1 VGWFVGQEVLMPST
15 LTATAVKALVAKG
28 QPGRHAA
35 GDNLYLAVTGAGAA
49 KWTFRFMLAGRARE
63 LGLGV
68 YDGDGRRGVTLAGA
82 KAAAEEARRL
92 LREGIDPV
100 EHRKTQARLRT
111 QEAEQGQTFREVADL
126 LLASHE
132 AGWRNAKHRQ
142 QWRNTLETYAF
153 PEIGHLPVSQ
163 IGTEEVLRVLQRDG
177 LWTSKPETAS
187 RLRGRIEA
195 VLSYATALGWR
206 TGTNPATWRGH
217 LSTMLPKRSKIAA
230 VEHHAALPWQ
240 EIGRFL
246 IHLQK
251 HRATAARALE
261 FLILTATRTGEV
273 LGAKWREI
281 DLDAAIWTIP
291 ASRMKAG
298 KEHRVP
304 LSSAALAILRTMEP
318 PGAKAPEGYVF
329 PGQKPG
335 APLSQMSMAMLLRRM
350 KRTDITVHGF
360 RSTFRDWAEEATSTP
375 HTVSEAAL
383 AHTINSKAEA
393 AYRRG
398 DLFRKR
404 AVLMESWAAFC
415 GSVEADAIPLHS
427 RREPRQ
433 EQAARVK
440 EA

>member
-1 VGWFVGQEVLMPST
+1 MQSK
-15 LTATAVKALVAKG
+15 LTAAAAKALVAKG
-28 QPGRHAA
+28 QPARHAA

-68 YDGDGRRGVTLAGA
+68 YDADGRRGVTLAGA

-100 EHRKTQARLRT
+100 EHRKAQARLRT
-111 QEAEQGQTFREVADL
+111 QEAAQGQTFQEVADL
-126 LLASHE
+126 LLAAHE

-142 QWRNTLETYAF
+142 QWRRTLETYAF

-177 LWTSKPETAS
+177 LWTSKPETAA

-195 VLSYATALGWR
+195 VLSYATARGWR

-230 VEHHAALPWQ
+230 VEHHPALPWQ
-240 EIGRFL
+240 EIGQFMT
-246 IHLQK
+246 HLRR

-261 FLILTATRTGEV
+261 FLILTASRTGEV
-273 LGAKWREI
+273 LGAKWCEI
-281 DLDAAIWTIP
+281 DLEGGVWTIP
-291 ASRMKAG
+291 ANRMKAQR
-298 KEHRVP
+298 EHRVP
-304 LSSAALAILRTMEP
+304 LSDAALAILRVMEP
-318 PGAKAPEGYVF
+318 PGAKNPDSYVF

-350 KRTDITVHGF
+350 NRTDITVHGF
-360 RSTFRDWAEEATSTP
+360 RSSFRDWCEEATSTP

-383 AHTINSKAEA
+383 AHTIGDKVQA

-404 AVLMESWAAFC
+404 AELMESWAAFC
-415 GSVEADAIPLHS
+415 GSVEAEAIPLHA
-427 RREPRQ
+427 RRQTRLT
-433 EQAARVK
+433 QAARAK